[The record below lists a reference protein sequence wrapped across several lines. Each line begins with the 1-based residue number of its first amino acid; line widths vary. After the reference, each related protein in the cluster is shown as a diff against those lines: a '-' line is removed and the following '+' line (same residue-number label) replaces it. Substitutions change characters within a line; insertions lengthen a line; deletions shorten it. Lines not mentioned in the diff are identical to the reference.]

1 MFIASREFS
10 SAIGYPHG
18 VATSENTQRERLMA
32 ELEQAH
38 HAVEVFLIPKILE
51 SMMSLRLTMQQVKI
65 LSILVV
71 EPATGSIRQLADLTG
86 VSLATMSGIV
96 QRLEDHEMVE
106 RVTDPEDQRV
116 RRVVA
121 TALGRQTIRKL
132 ISSNRE
138 LEYAQLEHL
147 AIEDLAALAQ
157 GVRAVAQTLNAADKC
172 MNL

>member
-1 MFIASREFS
+1 RDGVGGCVVARVLVSRLS
-10 SAIGYPHG
+10 
-18 VATSENTQRERLMA
+18 V
-32 ELEQAH
+32 
-38 HAVEVFLIPKILE
+38 
-51 SMMSLRLTMQQVKI
+51 RLTREQVKI
-65 LSILVV
+65 VSIWVV
-71 EPATGSIRQLADLTG
+71 EPAAGSIRQLADLTG

-147 AIEDLAALAQ
+147 
-157 GVRAVAQTLNAADKC
+157 
-172 MNL
+172 

>member
-71 EPATGSIRQLADLTG
+71 EPATGSIRQMAALTG

-121 TALGRQTIRKL
+121 TASGRLPIRKFIGSDRVL
-132 ISSNRE
+132 G
-138 LEYAQLEHL
+138 YARVERL
-147 AIEDLAALAQ
+147 AIEDLAALLR
-157 GVRAVAQTLNAADKC
+157 GGRAVAGTLNAAQHC
-172 MNL
+172 TMR